1 MLLGLTFYK
10 KFGRVLVL
18 RMRDNIVVLK
28 SGDVWDPTELCDK
41 YPLSNASWELLS
53 MGKHSFLVSN
63 IMFPSKDPW
72 NRSMKRWSFAAL
84 PIEKSFSWVQGYDP
98 LPPIP
103 EDKTVDEPL
112 GYTTIEGRTVKLWR
126 RHRI

>member
-1 MLLGLTFYK
+1 
-10 KFGRVLVL
+10 
-18 RMRDNIVVLK
+18 MRDNVVVL
-28 SGDVWDPTELCDK
+28 SGGDVWDPSELVAK
-41 YPLSNASWELLS
+41 YPITNVESWELLIK
-53 MGKHSFLVSN
+53 GKHSFLVSK

-84 PIEKSFSWVQGYDP
+84 PIGKSFSWVQGYDP

>member
-1 MLLGLTFYK
+1 
-10 KFGRVLVL
+10 
-18 RMRDNIVVLK
+18 MRKGIVVLN
-28 SGDVWDPTELCDK
+28 GGETWDPEELVKK
-41 YPLSNASWELLS
+41 YPITNTESWELLYPTKLTK
-53 MGKHSFLVSN
+53 GKHSFLVSK

-84 PIEKSFSWVQGYDP
+84 PIGKSFSWVQGYDP

>member
-1 MLLGLTFYK
+1 
-10 KFGRVLVL
+10 
-18 RMRDNIVVLK
+18 MRKGIVVLK
-28 SGDVWDPTELCDK
+28 GGDIWDPEELVKK
-41 YPLSNASWELLS
+41 YPITNTESWELLTK
-53 MGKHSFLVSN
+53 GVHSFLVSK

-72 NRSMKRWSFAAL
+72 NRSMKRWSFDAL
-84 PIEKSFSWVQGYDP
+84 PVGKNFSWVQGYPP
-98 LPPIP
+98 LPPIS